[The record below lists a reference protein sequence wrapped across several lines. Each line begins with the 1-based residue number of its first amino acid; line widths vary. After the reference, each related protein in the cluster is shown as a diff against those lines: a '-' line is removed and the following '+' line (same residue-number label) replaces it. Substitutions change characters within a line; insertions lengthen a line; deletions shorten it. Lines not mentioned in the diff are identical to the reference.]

1 MQESDLML
9 DGLNLMMYGMG
20 FVFTFLTLL
29 VFATR
34 AMSFVVTKYF
44 PTPEPVAAK
53 PVPKALGLTP
63 AQLAANDPQLIAVLT
78 AAVHRHRQEQG
89 K

>member
-1 MQESDLML
+1 MQSSDLML

-29 VFATR
+29 VFTTKG
-34 AMSFVVTKYF
+34 MSAVITKWF
-44 PTPEPVAAK
+44 PTPDPAAVK
-53 PVPKALGLTP
+53 PLARNPGLTP

-78 AAVHRHRQEQG
+78 AAVHRYRQDQQR
-89 K
+89 